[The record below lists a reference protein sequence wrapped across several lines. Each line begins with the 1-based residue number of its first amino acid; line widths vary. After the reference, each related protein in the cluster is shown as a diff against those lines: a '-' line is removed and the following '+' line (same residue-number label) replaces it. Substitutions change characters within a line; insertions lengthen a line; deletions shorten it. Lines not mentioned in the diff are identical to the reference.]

1 MLLILRWLV
10 ALVVVLLFAVSVAPL
25 VETQWWAVRLL
36 AFPRLPETIVIVIA
50 ILLVPLLIRGRLL
63 LLLGVEA
70 VAVAA
75 LAINIWTL
83 WAYSPLQSAL
93 SRSCSPQARLSVM
106 IANVQLGNRESGP
119 LIDMVEQQKPDLFLA
134 METDEWWDDKL
145 KVLAKTMPNATQK
158 ITGSYYG
165 MNLFSRFP
173 LVSPQIR
180 FLANQD
186 TPAIDTG
193 VTLPTGE
200 TIRFL
205 GMHPRPPLLWQ
216 SADHRDAQLYA
227 AGLLIKAGSKPTV
240 VAGDLN
246 ATPWEIAVDR
256 LRRIAGLID
265 PRRGYG
271 YVATFNAKSWWEKWP
286 LDQIFHSTGFTTL
299 SLKSLGAF
307 GSDHYPF
314 VVELCRTPNA
324 GGQPPQP
331 VENDDL
337 KAAEAIIAKAKVSPP
352 EPTSDR

>member
-83 WAYSPLQSAL
+83 WAYSPFQNAL

-165 MNLFSRFP
+165 MNLFSRF
-173 LVSPQIR
+173 L
-180 FLANQD
+180 
-186 TPAIDTG
+186 
-193 VTLPTGE
+193 
-200 TIRFL
+200 
-205 GMHPRPPLLWQ
+205 
-216 SADHRDAQLYA
+216 
-227 AGLLIKAGSKPTV
+227 AGLAADPLPRQPGH
-240 VAGDLN
+240 AGDRYRRDP
-246 ATPWEIAVDR
+246 ADR
-256 LRRIAGLID
+256 RDHSLSRHASKTAAALAIGRS
-265 PRRGYG
+265 PRC
-271 YVATFNAKSWWEKWP
+271 AA
-286 LDQIFHSTGFTTL
+286 
-299 SLKSLGAF
+299 
-307 GSDHYPF
+307 
-314 VVELCRTPNA
+314 LCGRPA
-324 GGQPPQP
+324 HQGRVQADGGG
-331 VENDDL
+331 
-337 KAAEAIIAKAKVSPP
+337 
-352 EPTSDR
+352 R